1 MSVSPQ
7 SACIV
12 RPLISLGSSASV
24 ADLPLPPSPLLPT
37 PATHAFPPPQ
47 APCPPKQPLVE
58 HALSMA
64 QFTLAGG
71 NIEDLLL
78 QWSREVGPFYVFNIP
93 GNPPVLVV
101 SDPDA
106 VKEVGHSNHPP
117 THTSS
122 ASCLGSYPC
131 PQRHAAAVYHLL
143 AGGPCLQYR
152 QFACPAVVAGPNCPA
167 CRGLLSAPYT

>member
-1 MSVSPQ
+1 MSSF
-7 SACIV
+7 
-12 RPLISLGSSASV
+12 
-24 ADLPLPPSPLLPT
+24 LPLCICCQAPDHPWQQCSALPASHWFPSPLLPN
-37 PATHAFPPPQ
+37 PATHPLPPRQ

-106 VKEVGHSNHPP
+106 VKEVGHSTHQP
-117 THTSS
+117 TP
-122 ASCLGSYPC
+122 AAACLVSSYPC
-131 PQRHAAAVYHLL
+131 QQRHAAAVFFLTAKGPCARFCSLL
-143 AGGPCLQYR
+143 AQ
-152 QFACPAVVAGPNCPA
+152 QWWE
-167 CRGLLSAPYT
+167 